1 MVCRVFF
8 SPEHLVLAGYMGK
21 KRELG
26 RADGDLY
33 LSASARIKRVAL
45 ERIKRVAL

>member
-1 MVCRVFF
+1 
-8 SPEHLVLAGYMGK
+8 MGK

-33 LSASARIKRVAL
+33 LSASARIIEIAL
-45 ERIKRVAL
+45 ERIKRVAR